1 MNLCLEAN
9 TKNASSND
17 EDVKI
22 AIKDIFISSTNTF
35 PLVFP

>member
-22 AIKDIFISSTNTF
+22 AIQDIFIINTF